1 MTVVLLADVF
11 AYHSTCS
18 AVVSSSC
25 DGELNTAQLA
35 HAHRAVW
42 QPGRCEMTKRY
53 TVYQIPI
60 ILGEE
65 RRGEERRGEERRGE
79 ERRGEERRGGGW
91 RRKKGDAKLVK
102 LKDN

>member
-1 MTVVLLADVF
+1 MTVVLLLADVF
-11 AYHSTCS
+11 TYHSTCS

-42 QPGRCEMTKRY
+42 QPGRSEMTKRY

-65 RRGEERRGEERRGE
+65 RIGEGRGGEEREGG
-79 ERRGEERRGGGW
+79 GEERRGGGW
-91 RRKKGDAKLVK
+91 KKERRTEGKPS
-102 LKDN
+102 

>member
-42 QPGRCEMTKRY
+42 QPGRGEMTKRY

-60 ILGEE
+60 ILGGRGGEGRGGE
-65 RRGEERRGEERRGE
+65 RRGEGR
-79 ERRGEERRGGGW
+79 
-91 RRKKGDAKLVK
+91 
-102 LKDN
+102 